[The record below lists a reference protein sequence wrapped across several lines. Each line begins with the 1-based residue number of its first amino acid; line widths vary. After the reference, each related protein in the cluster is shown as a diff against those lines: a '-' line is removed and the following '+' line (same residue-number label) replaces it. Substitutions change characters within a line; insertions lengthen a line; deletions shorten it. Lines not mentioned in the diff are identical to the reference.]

1 MSRLR
6 AGLEHECRTFT
17 RYLVGHEPSPYVVAK
32 YCDAHSS
39 SPAFRGDRFDER
51 LVVVARWH
59 PVTALVTD
67 AYATIFAP
75 HSALRKK
82 LVLVLA
88 ILEVSPPFCRELENL
103 QGGGLATQALRVGAR
118 LLVFTPALLVGV
130 IMLLPVRLLTP
141 RGGNRV

>member
-1 MSRLR
+1 
-6 AGLEHECRTFT
+6 
-17 RYLVGHEPSPYVVAK
+17 
-32 YCDAHSS
+32 
-39 SPAFRGDRFDER
+39 
-51 LVVVARWH
+51 
-59 PVTALVTD
+59 VTALVTD